1 MNMKMNHQENKE
13 ILLALL
19 KAETEDEVT
28 KLVEAH
34 PFFKRCGWFRY
45 GDDGSRPDFNNIGFI
60 KAQAPEPVGAL
71 VEKITNGIDATL
83 ILKCLENNMPIS
95 GEGAP
100 QTMREAIT
108 RFYGEKYLDLGNL
121 DQKEI
126 QKLAANTVRIIAEG
140 NLEQPTIT
148 VVDFGEGQATG
159 DFIRT
164 FLSLGGSTKMKIKF
178 VQGVY
183 NQGGSAALQFAG
195 ENGYQLILSR
205 RAPTIDKG
213 QHSDYWGFT
222 LVRSRYEE
230 GNKTD
235 WYEYCVLKTSELY
248 EVPGFPYEPLVILPN
263 KEAFTSGTLIR
274 LYNYQLKQPSFI
286 TTQREGHLA
295 REVNKK
301 LFSMALPVQF
311 HESRKEL
318 AGWEKGKND
327 ITRIYGLWR
336 LINKKAEQKNLI
348 KEFLPRNADL
358 GVFGLRKIDIVVL
371 NDESKESEQYRKGPR
386 VFLTVNGQTHHY
398 EMTSFLKTKCLLPD
412 LADYMIVHVDLSDAG
427 YQAYKTLNTSRTG
440 PVETR
445 NWEIFHERLT
455 NSIKGDER
463 LKELDEEY
471 RNRKLAHSQPEDK
484 DLNRYISKLVQ
495 DNPFWA
501 QLLNIGKEVPVEEPR
516 GEKHKKY
523 EGKYLPTFFRVIGDA
538 KKEIPY
544 NRYARVRMETDATND
559 YLVREKD
566 RGEIKWSP
574 SRLVQ
579 ISQYTLKDG
588 VVPFRFDPIAGVK
601 IGEAETIIFELLYP
615 GKESLKVEMEVKI
628 GEYQEPQ
635 VKEKGE
641 KRPPQTQE
649 KNRPKLEKVY
659 KADWPG
665 MGPEGTDWTEEDIA
679 KVNQTQESIIVYINA
694 DAKILHEFPK
704 RNPRFNSGD
713 AIRAIQRH
721 YFAALYLYSVALFFE
736 IKDKP
741 EEREWVLPLAMKAVS
756 RNLLDLGFPVQRAQI
771 EE

>member
-1 MNMKMNHQENKE
+1 MNYQENKE
-13 ILLALL
+13 ILFALL
-19 KAETEDEVT
+19 EAKTEDVVT
-28 KLVEAH
+28 KLIETH
-34 PFFKRCGWFRY
+34 PFFKKCSWFRY

-71 VEKITNGIDATL
+71 VEKITNGLDAVL
-83 ILKCLENNMPIS
+83 IRKCLENKVPIS
-95 GEGAP
+95 GNGAP
-100 QTMREAIT
+100 QTMSEAIT
-108 RFYGEKYLDLGNL
+108 RFYGAKYLDLGNL

-126 QKLAANTVRIIAEG
+126 QKLAANTVRITAEG
-140 NLEQPTIT
+140 DNEQPTIT
-148 VVDFGEGQATG
+148 VIDFGEGQAPA
-159 DFIRT
+159 DFVRT

-183 NQGGSAALQFAG
+183 NQGGSAALQFSG

-205 RAPTIDKG
+205 RAPTIDRG
-213 QHSDYWGFT
+213 ERSDRWGFT
-222 LVRSRYEE
+222 LVRSRYAE

-235 WYEYCVLKTSELY
+235 WYEYCIFKTPEY
-248 EVPGFPYEPLVILPN
+248 WEVPSFPYEPLKILPD
-263 KEAFTSGTLIR
+263 KEDFTSGSLVR

-301 LFSMALPVQF
+301 LFSMTLPVQF
-311 HESRKEL
+311 HELRRDL

-336 LINKKAEQKNLI
+336 LINKRAGQKNLI
-348 KEFLPRNADL
+348 KEFLPRSADL
-358 GVFGLRKIDIVVL
+358 GVFGLRKIEIVVL
-371 NDESKESEQYRKGPR
+371 NDEAKEGEQYRKGPR

-495 DNPFWA
+495 NNPFWA

-516 GEKHKKY
+516 GEKRKY
-523 EGKYLPTFFRVIGDA
+523 KGKYIPTFFRAIGDPE
-538 KKEIPY
+538 KEIPI
-544 NRYARVRMETDATND
+544 NRYARIRIETDATND
-559 YLVREKD
+559 YLTRNND
-566 RGEIKWSP
+566 RGEVRWLP
-574 SRLVQ
+574 SRLAQ

-588 VVPFRFDPIAGVK
+588 IIPFRLDPIAGVK
-601 IGEAETIIFELLYP
+601 VGDTENIILELTRP
-615 GKESLKVEMEVKI
+615 GMESLKAEIKIKI
-628 GEYQEPQ
+628 GKHEEPQ
-635 VKEKGE
+635 VKPKGE

-679 KVNQTQESIIVYINA
+679 KVNQTQENIIVYINA
-694 DAKILHEFPK
+694 DTRVLHEFPK
-704 RNPRFNSGD
+704 INPRFSSGD
-713 AIRAIQRH
+713 AIQAIQRH

-736 IKDKP
+736 MKDKP

-756 RNLLDLGFPVQRAQI
+756 KNLLDLGFPVQRSQT